1 LENGAFRIADRSKM
15 RQDPA
20 SALRWGGDVFT
31 WTFAQVER
39 DFRGF
44 ERTFQ
49 ARLVLHSAGTLG
61 GQTGLAHH
69 LRSSLHHRLVL
80 AIHFTASFLALSYWS
95 SMMRLTMLSML
106 VALLFSCLVD
116 STYGQAK
123 SDIWEDEADDF
134 IWERIWG
141 EESGDFIW
149 REEDAGGDFVE
160 VDDDETD
167 DRAPESKDNLRG
179 SITVNLVNVKS
190 VMTGS
195 DRPLIQNVT
204 ILPERFIQTAASGG
218 SGAVDHNTTR
228 SNMGFAGS
236 GDGDGQLKHGNDK
249 VVRKKPN

>member
-1 LENGAFRIADRSKM
+1 
-15 RQDPA
+15 
-20 SALRWGGDVFT
+20 
-31 WTFAQVER
+31 
-39 DFRGF
+39 
-44 ERTFQ
+44 
-49 ARLVLHSAGTLG
+49 
-61 GQTGLAHH
+61 
-69 LRSSLHHRLVL
+69 
-80 AIHFTASFLALSYWS
+80 
-95 SMMRLTMLSML
+95 MRLTMLSML
-106 VALLFSCLVD
+106 VAFLFSCLVD

-123 SDIWEDEADDF
+123 SDIWQAEADDFIWERIWEDEADDF

-179 SITVNLVNVKS
+179 SVTVNIVNVKKDNLRGSITVNIVNVKS

-204 ILPERFIQTAASGG
+204 ILPEKFIRTAASGG
-218 SGAVDHNTTR
+218 LGAVDHNTTR